1 MRKDSFWKVITF
13 VFVFVDIFLII
24 GLMRI
29 LKEYQKTSS
38 MFQERQGR
46 IEEVLNDIT
55 DVDNDL
61 IHGLLDDEGL
71 SLNFDPQ
78 MFMVIP
84 ASPCSAC
91 LDRESLLFEKF
102 AKTGLVKC
110 QILVPDYRLK
120 DTRALF
126 SRDLNLSINA
136 YSLETLTNDY
146 WRYSEKNEG
155 KRYSTEPSDTLR
167 ERKEAYMH
175 PKSADEVF
183 VRVPDSLSEVTKG
196 IMSPMNARQHPR
208 ETKSGGN
215 VSQECRLHS

>member
-29 LKEYQKTSS
+29 LKDYQKTSF

-136 YSLETLTNDY
+136 YILWKRLQMTIGVIQKKSFIFYQEGLIFLTL
-146 WRYSEKNEG
+146 
-155 KRYSTEPSDTLR
+155 
-167 ERKEAYMH
+167 
-175 PKSADEVF
+175 
-183 VRVPDSLSEVTKG
+183 
-196 IMSPMNARQHPR
+196 
-208 ETKSGGN
+208 
-215 VSQECRLHS
+215 

>member
-29 LKEYQKTSS
+29 LKDYQKTSS

-136 YSLETLTNDY
+136 YSLETLTDDY
-146 WRYSEKNEG
+146 WRYSEKIIYFLLRGADISNIMITS
-155 KRYSTEPSDTLR
+155 KYSDISTEYYFEHLSKKLGDYTLN
-167 ERKEAYMH
+167 
-175 PKSADEVF
+175 P
-183 VRVPDSLSEVTKG
+183 
-196 IMSPMNARQHPR
+196 
-208 ETKSGGN
+208 
-215 VSQECRLHS
+215 

>member
-29 LKEYQKTSS
+29 LKDYQKTSS

-136 YSLETLTNDY
+136 YSLETLTDDY
-146 WRYSEKNEG
+146 WRYSEKIIYFLSTRGADISNIMITS
-155 KRYSTEPSDTLR
+155 KYSDISTEYYFEHLSKKLGDYTLN
-167 ERKEAYMH
+167 
-175 PKSADEVF
+175 P
-183 VRVPDSLSEVTKG
+183 
-196 IMSPMNARQHPR
+196 
-208 ETKSGGN
+208 
-215 VSQECRLHS
+215 

>member
-29 LKEYQKTSS
+29 LKDYQKTSS

-146 WRYSEKNEG
+146 WRYSEKIIYFLSRGADISNIMITS
-155 KRYSTEPSDTLR
+155 KYSDISTEYYFEHLSKKLGDYTLN
-167 ERKEAYMH
+167 
-175 PKSADEVF
+175 P
-183 VRVPDSLSEVTKG
+183 
-196 IMSPMNARQHPR
+196 
-208 ETKSGGN
+208 
-215 VSQECRLHS
+215 